1 MSLCSACKIV
11 FTHVNRTTSIFKS
24 KLYITSLVN
33 FSMTLDFLL
42 EICFCTKFKT
52 SRYAKLD
59 ERLRMTQNDHVFRS
73 RKSYMSIEIYN
84 DI

>member
-1 MSLCSACKIV
+1 MVL
-11 FTHVNRTTSIFKS
+11 THVNRTTSIFKS

-42 EICFCTKFKT
+42 EICFCTKFKP

-59 ERLRMTQNDHVFRS
+59 ERLRITQNDHVFR
-73 RKSYMSIEIYN
+73 
-84 DI
+84 